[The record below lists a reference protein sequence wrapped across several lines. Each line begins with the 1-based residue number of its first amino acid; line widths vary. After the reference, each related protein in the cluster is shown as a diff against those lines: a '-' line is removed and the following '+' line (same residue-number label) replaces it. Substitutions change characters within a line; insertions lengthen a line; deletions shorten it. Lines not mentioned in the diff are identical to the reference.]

1 MPRMA
6 LQTRPIA
13 HAGFQ
18 PARSAAEHQ
27 NGTSLGVL
35 LVWLVLFWAGLK
47 FLVGWPPAFPALPGA
62 WPSWPTIEVWLGSAL
77 LPTDW
82 LIPSVGLIGWVIWG
96 WTTVFVVVR
105 LTLNGLEAATH
116 GAAWVRS
123 LVRATDW
130 LMLPAVRRAVDASL
144 AGLLVARVLTVP
156 TTAAAQTI
164 TPIAAVVSHDSD
176 TEGGHQYT
184 VDQEANV
191 LLNGFTAADDS
202 AEGSQQVVIHTVRP
216 GETWASIARQY
227 FGTED
232 RAEQLLHENLGRAQ
246 PYGQKI
252 TRNGLIR
259 PGYTVQ
265 VLDPTVH
272 SAESNENG
280 DVEGVRRVTVQR
292 GDTLWGISKRDLG
305 DGARWPE
312 IFQLSVG
319 AVSPDGHVLTN
330 PNWIFPGTV
339 LGEPTVPS
347 DDQEADSPQPPEI
360 DAAQKDDWPA
370 EHATA
375 PEPTAP
381 VDVVVAEP
389 TAVAAETT
397 PSSIATPVIASEPV
411 PLTPVT
417 APAVETTQA
426 PEPARPAAISPI
438 DTPRT
443 PLLPLVLDAAEAS
456 LAVGAV
462 ATGAAL
468 VLRRRH
474 RARARTQRESDVA
487 ITAGFAEAELTDD
500 PSQQVAAEDLS
511 AASLIISRLSSAV
524 SYELTRRGGEG
535 TGKSPTEGTTV
546 AGVRHGRSSTTLMLQ
561 QVPMAAR
568 AQVIGCLPDAATRA
582 FGARS
587 DVEGMVS
594 RDGDVLVRLTG
605 AADQAADTKLDAD
618 LEAWPP
624 ASMLVPLGVL
634 ADRQVFAANWD
645 ALSHVLV
652 ASPMGQ
658 GAEAVLGALVASIVS
673 RRSPAQLGLM
683 IFDSAGA
690 LPDELL
696 SVLHVLEP
704 PVDPYDEQAALE
716 ALMLVRE
723 ELDERM
729 ASGDTRRPD
738 IVVVLTEL
746 GQMSA
751 EHLAALGPI
760 MLHGPRYGVRVIA
773 ASVRRAVDL
782 VQHCPLLPEFG
793 TRLVLRTADEE
804 ESIALLGSDDAT
816 ELGSGGHLLARL
828 EGRVPLQVHGYRV
841 APDRLAR
848 MAALI
853 RTNAEPVAW
862 WRSRRQ
868 PADDGLPISEDP
880 EPADESNKEMEPE
893 VSGAEESPLTTTEG
907 LDGEQVGEPNDP
919 DLVPDQVAQQPSS
932 EAESTQASG
941 EPAVASGPFAGHR
954 C

>member
-1 MPRMA
+1 M
-6 LQTRPIA
+6 
-13 HAGFQ
+13 
-18 PARSAAEHQ
+18 
-27 NGTSLGVL
+27 
-35 LVWLVLFWAGLK
+35 
-47 FLVGWPPAFPALPGA
+47 
-62 WPSWPTIEVWLGSAL
+62 
-77 LPTDW
+77 
-82 LIPSVGLIGWVIWG
+82 
-96 WTTVFVVVR
+96 
-105 LTLNGLEAATH
+105 
-116 GAAWVRS
+116 
-123 LVRATDW
+123 
-130 LMLPAVRRAVDASL
+130 
-144 AGLLVARVLTVP
+144 
-156 TTAAAQTI
+156 
-164 TPIAAVVSHDSD
+164 
-176 TEGGHQYT
+176 
-184 VDQEANV
+184 
-191 LLNGFTAADDS
+191 
-202 AEGSQQVVIHTVRP
+202 
-216 GETWASIARQY
+216 
-227 FGTED
+227 
-232 RAEQLLHENLGRAQ
+232 
-246 PYGQKI
+246 
-252 TRNGLIR
+252 
-259 PGYTVQ
+259 
-265 VLDPTVH
+265 
-272 SAESNENG
+272 
-280 DVEGVRRVTVQR
+280 
-292 GDTLWGISKRDLG
+292 
-305 DGARWPE
+305 
-312 IFQLSVG
+312 
-319 AVSPDGHVLTN
+319 
-330 PNWIFPGTV
+330 
-339 LGEPTVPS
+339 PS

-417 APAVETTQA
+417 APAVETAQA

-690 LPDELL
+690 LP
-696 SVLHVLEP
+696 
-704 PVDPYDEQAALE
+704 
-716 ALMLVRE
+716 
-723 ELDERM
+723 
-729 ASGDTRRPD
+729 G
-738 IVVVLTEL
+738 
-746 GQMSA
+746 
-751 EHLAALGPI
+751 
-760 MLHGPRYGVRVIA
+760 
-773 ASVRRAVDL
+773 
-782 VQHCPLLPEFG
+782 
-793 TRLVLRTADEE
+793 RTAQC
-804 ESIALLGSDDAT
+804 A
-816 ELGSGGHLLARL
+816 AR
-828 EGRVPLQVHGYRV
+828 P
-841 APDRLAR
+841 
-848 MAALI
+848 
-853 RTNAEPVAW
+853 
-862 WRSRRQ
+862 
-868 PADDGLPISEDP
+868 
-880 EPADESNKEMEPE
+880 
-893 VSGAEESPLTTTEG
+893 
-907 LDGEQVGEPNDP
+907 
-919 DLVPDQVAQQPSS
+919 
-932 EAESTQASG
+932 
-941 EPAVASGPFAGHR
+941 
-954 C
+954 